1 MKAQAKLSI
10 ATRSGAAAGAFS
22 SAASSVSS
30 AASSSVS
37 SNSVLMSWTKWRLL
51 PSLLVAASCLAVPLA
66 NAAPAPALAEPGA
79 VAAVAS
85 DAICVELLAVR
96 PVETPSRASAGVL

>member
-1 MKAQAKLSI
+1 MARI
-10 ATRSGAAAGAFS
+10 AVLGAGVMA
-22 SAASSVSS
+22 SALT
-30 AASSSVS
+30 
-37 SNSVLMSWTKWRLL
+37 N
-51 PSLLVAASCLAVPLA
+51 PA